1 VIRKA
6 SPLDSN
12 TEEQVATVIDS
23 AITVHRALGPG
34 FVESIYRNALCL
46 EFGSRGIPFETEKS
60 IVVQYREKP
69 VGIHRM
75 DLVVY
80 GAVVVE
86 LKAVK
91 TLEIAHYAQ
100 ILSYLKATGYR
111 VGLLM
116 NFGAATLAQGL
127 RRVVL

>member
-1 VIRKA
+1 MLRIQ
-6 SPLDSN
+6 STLDET
-12 TEEQVATVIDS
+12 TEARVSTIIDCG
-23 AITVHRALGPG
+23 ITVHRTLGPG
-34 FVESIYRNALCL
+34 FVESVYHNALCL
-46 EFGSRGIPFETEKS
+46 ELESRAIPFEIERS
-60 IVVQYREKP
+60 IVVRYREKA

-80 GAVVVE
+80 GTIVVE

-91 TLEIAHYAQ
+91 NLDVAHHAQ
-100 ILSYLKATGYR
+100 ILSYLKATGCR

-116 NFGAATLAQGL
+116 NFGGATLAQGL

>member
-1 VIRKA
+1 MLRIQSK
-6 SPLDSN
+6 LDDL
-12 TEEQVATVIDS
+12 TEAQVSTVIDCG
-23 AITVHRALGPG
+23 ITVHRDLGPG
-34 FVESIYRNALCL
+34 FIESVYHNAFCL
-46 EFGSRGIPFETEKS
+46 ELDVRDIPFETEKS
-60 IVVQYREKP
+60 IVVRYREKP

-80 GAVVVE
+80 GAVIVE

-91 TLEIAHYAQ
+91 SLDVSHHAQ
-100 ILSYLKATGYR
+100 LLSYLKATGYK

-116 NFGAATLAQGL
+116 NFGGATLAQGL